1 MNLLIN
7 LISNLSFNGF
17 SNGKGDPTNNAIL
30 LLDTGKSSTEAFAN
44 KLKHLLK
51 FGEKIIVTSGFT
63 NLLQILDL
71 LTGHFIFYI
80 EKEFWDKVVP
90 S

>member
-1 MNLLIN
+1 MERH
-7 LISNLSFNGF
+7 
-17 SNGKGDPTNNAIL
+17 T
-30 LLDTGKSSTEAFAN
+30 TEAFAN

-63 NLLQILDL
+63 NLLHILDL

-80 EKEFWDKVVP
+80 EK
-90 S
+90 

>member
-1 MNLLIN
+1 MAFPRLIPD
-7 LISNLSFNGF
+7 
-17 SNGKGDPTNNAIL
+17 GKGDPTNNAI

-63 NLLQILDL
+63 NLLHILDL
-71 LTGHFIFYI
+71 LTGHLIFYI
-80 EKEFWDKVVP
+80 EKEFWGKVV
-90 S
+90 SS